1 MATRTNIVEIVFSF
15 SCEYNALEF
24 PSFSFGCQIKIVPC
38 SIRLVFG
45 NFFLIKMYAVLT
57 FLLVSMVS
65 CQSLRRFESFRI
77 ATSLEHESFLTKSR
91 ARQLDPVVAVEDEK
105 AEDEKPDPAIIKELI
120 ATNTESPSDDASTGT
135 VNTAASCPTF
145 DIPYNNQDNNQYSIM
160 GIFGRSKSKL
170 LIVVLITGTHFHFFF
185 FFSFLSIL

>member
-1 MATRTNIVEIVFSF
+1 MFNNPVGI
-15 SCEYNALEF
+15 
-24 PSFSFGCQIKIVPC
+24 
-38 SIRLVFG
+38 G

-65 CQSLRRFESFRI
+65 CQSLRRFDESFRI

-120 ATNTESPSDDASTGT
+120 ATNTESPSDDDASTGT

-170 LIVVLITGTHFHFFF
+170 LIVVLITGTHFHFFS
-185 FFSFLSIL
+185 FSLSFQFYR

>member
-1 MATRTNIVEIVFSF
+1 
-15 SCEYNALEF
+15 
-24 PSFSFGCQIKIVPC
+24 
-38 SIRLVFG
+38 
-45 NFFLIKMYAVLT
+45 
-57 FLLVSMVS
+57 MVS
-65 CQSLRRFESFRI
+65 CQSLRRFDESFRI

-91 ARQLDPVVAVEDEK
+91 ARQLDPVVAAAGAAEDEK
-105 AEDEKPDPAIIKELI
+105 AEDQKPDPAIIKELI

-145 DIPYNNQDNNQYSIM
+145 DIPYNNQDNNQDNKLYNQYNKYNTVNNQYSIT

>member
-1 MATRTNIVEIVFSF
+1 MFNNPVGI
-15 SCEYNALEF
+15 
-24 PSFSFGCQIKIVPC
+24 
-38 SIRLVFG
+38 G

-120 ATNTESPSDDASTGT
+120 ATNTESPSDDDASTGT

-170 LIVVLITGTHFHFFF
+170 LIVVLITGTHFHFFS
-185 FFSFLSIL
+185 FSLSFQFYR

>member
-1 MATRTNIVEIVFSF
+1 
-15 SCEYNALEF
+15 
-24 PSFSFGCQIKIVPC
+24 
-38 SIRLVFG
+38 
-45 NFFLIKMYAVLT
+45 MYAVLT

-65 CQSLRRFESFRI
+65 CQSLRRFDESFRI

-91 ARQLDPVVAVEDEK
+91 ARQLDPVVAAAGAAEDEK

-120 ATNTESPSDDASTGT
+120 ATNTESPSDDDASTGT

-145 DIPYNNQDNNQYSIM
+145 DIPYNNQDNNQDNKLYNQYNKYNAVNNQYSIT

-170 LIVVLITGTHFHFFF
+170 LIVVLITGTHFHFFS
-185 FFSFLSIL
+185 FSLSFQFYR

>member
-1 MATRTNIVEIVFSF
+1 
-15 SCEYNALEF
+15 
-24 PSFSFGCQIKIVPC
+24 
-38 SIRLVFG
+38 
-45 NFFLIKMYAVLT
+45 MYAVLT

-120 ATNTESPSDDASTGT
+120 ATNTESPSDDDASTGT

-145 DIPYNNQDNNQYSIM
+145 DIPYNNQDNNQDNKLYNQYNKYNTVNNQYSIM

-170 LIVVLITGTHFHFFF
+170 LIVVLITGTHFHFFS
-185 FFSFLSIL
+185 FSLSFQFYR

>member
-1 MATRTNIVEIVFSF
+1 
-15 SCEYNALEF
+15 
-24 PSFSFGCQIKIVPC
+24 
-38 SIRLVFG
+38 
-45 NFFLIKMYAVLT
+45 MYAVLT

-77 ATSLEHESFLTKSR
+77 ATSLEHESFLTKSH
-91 ARQLDPVVAVEDEK
+91 ARQLDPVVA
-105 AEDEKPDPAIIKELI
+105 AEDEQADPAIIKELI

-145 DIPYNNQDNNQYSIM
+145 DIPYNNQDNNQDNKLYSQYNKYNTVNNQYSIT

-170 LIVVLITGTHFHFFF
+170 LIVVLITGTHFHFFS
-185 FFSFLSIL
+185 FSLPFQFYR